1 MRSFPYLLSF
11 SATIVLIVI
20 WRSYCSIVRSDV
32 KVTAV
37 LPNIKARR
45 VLVVAGNFSIDGEL
59 VNIAQY
65 DIATKEWVIFIE
77 HFYTKF
83 SIKNIFLRRSSC
95 ASLTVS
101 LFLFICIFPWN
112 LVWRWSTKYESEL
125 YLYGESNGIIWDI
138 VVNRTSQPFNKLIVV
153 GAFDTVSETS
163 QIQFCSVGEWDGLSF
178 DKVSFLDYFDW
189 FELNWIELIWWQCS
203 GFSAICRARK
213 FNVV

>member
-65 DIATKEWVIFIE
+65 DIATKE
-77 HFYTKF
+77 
-83 SIKNIFLRRSSC
+83 
-95 ASLTVS
+95 
-101 LFLFICIFPWN
+101 
-112 LVWRWSTKYESEL
+112 
-125 YLYGESNGIIWDI
+125 
-138 VVNRTSQPFNKLIVV
+138 
-153 GAFDTVSETS
+153 
-163 QIQFCSVGEWDGLSF
+163 
-178 DKVSFLDYFDW
+178 
-189 FELNWIELIWWQCS
+189 
-203 GFSAICRARK
+203 
-213 FNVV
+213 